1 MSGAWRAPSA
11 EQLLVT
17 TCPRKINFLKY
28 FLKSQK
34 AFHHP
39 LLLCLTLLKLHIL
52 EFYSSHPV
60 FIKDIQNFKTKVN
73 FQIRT
78 SQFLRITRDL
88 NHLLN
93 VSLNINTCFY
103 MQNLFQNVKCF
114 GKTYRLLQ
122 DAKQL
127 QSNTFLF
134 SDKISDTDIVP
145 CFCIMK
151 IFRFSVPFLKNFRV
165 TKLQSQGETEG
176 RKRSVRQRMRWLDGH
191 ELSTLQEIVKD
202 REVWCAAVH
211 GVTKSQT

>member
-11 EQLLVT
+11 EQLLFT
-17 TCPRKINFLKY
+17 MCPQEINFLKH

-60 FIKDIQNFKTKVN
+60 FIKDLQNFKKKVN

-78 SQFLRITRDL
+78 SLFLRIMKNL

-103 MQNLFQNVKCF
+103 MQNLFQNVKRF
-114 GKTYRLLQ
+114 GKTYQLLQ
-122 DAKQL
+122 NAKQL
-127 QSNTFLF
+127 QSNTFFKLF
-134 SDKISDTDIVP
+134 
-145 CFCIMK
+145 
-151 IFRFSVPFLKNFRV
+151 FLFV
-165 TKLQSQGETEG
+165 
-176 RKRSVRQRMRWLDGH
+176 VDFFIH
-191 ELSTLQEIVKD
+191 
-202 REVWCAAVH
+202 
-211 GVTKSQT
+211 